1 MTTTVVSQPRSA
13 ALAARLESLRAERA
27 EVMGELVVGNGG
39 DTADRATNVDAN
51 ARLTLLEQRIAAVE
65 AELTSSN
72 RVKPSTG
79 GVAPG
84 DVVTVDLGDGPETF
98 LFGSVEQSGA
108 GLDVI
113 TEASPLGQAIN
124 GAAVGAS
131 VTYRTRAGRELSATV
146 IAIS

>member
-113 TEASPLGQAIN
+113 TGASPLGQAIN

-146 IAIS
+146 LAIS

>member
-146 IAIS
+146 LAIS

>member
-1 MTTTVVSQPRSA
+1 MTTTVVTQSRSA
-13 ALAARLESLRAERA
+13 ALATRLEKLLAERT
-27 EVMGELVVGNGG
+27 EVMGELVVSNGG

-65 AELTSSN
+65 SELSSAG
-72 RVKPSTG
+72 RAKPETG
-79 GVAPG
+79 GVASG

-124 GAAVGAS
+124 GAAVGAT
-131 VTYRTRAGRELSATV
+131 VTYRTRIGRQLSATV
-146 IAIS
+146 LAIS

>member
-1 MTTTVVSQPRSA
+1 MTSTVIPPRSA
-13 ALAARLESLRAERA
+13 VLAARLESLLAERA
-27 EVMGELVVGNGG
+27 EVMGELVVSNNG

-65 AELTSSN
+65 AELAVAD
-72 RVKPSTG
+72 RAKPSTG
-79 GVAPG
+79 GLAVG

-98 LFGSVEQSGA
+98 LFGSVEQAADGMDA
-108 GLDVI
+108 I

-146 IAIS
+146 LAIS

>member
-113 TEASPLGQAIN
+113 TEASPLRQAIN

-146 IAIS
+146 LAIS

>member
-1 MTTTVVSQPRSA
+1 MTTTVVTQSRSA
-13 ALAARLESLRAERA
+13 ALAARLENLLAERT

-65 AELTSSN
+65 SELAN
-72 RVKPSTG
+72 AGRAKPQTG
-79 GVAPG
+79 GVASG

-124 GAAVGAS
+124 GAAVGAT

-146 IAIS
+146 LAIS

>member
-1 MTTTVVSQPRSA
+1 MTTTVVTPSRSA
-13 ALAARLESLRAERA
+13 ALAARLENLLAERV
-27 EVMGELVVGNGG
+27 EVMGELVVGNSG

-65 AELTSSN
+65 SELASAG
-72 RVKPSTG
+72 RAKPQTG
-79 GVAPG
+79 GVASG

-124 GAAVGAS
+124 GAAVGAT
-131 VTYRTRAGRELSATV
+131 VTYRTRVGRQLSATV
-146 IAIS
+146 LAVS